1 MADATTAKFLDRAFD
16 RARLA
21 RVADWLAVAVAI
33 TLPWSIS
40 VSQILT
46 VVWLVALIPTLDVA
60 SIRREL
66 QSPAGGLPVLLWLLA
81 LAGMFW
87 ANVPWSERIAGFE
100 GFHKL
105 LVIPLLL
112 TQFRRSERGI
122 YVVYGFLAS
131 CVALLVASWVLMVL
145 WKLWGVYVPG
155 KFPGLLV
162 KDYIAQSSEF
172 LICAFALLAY
182 AVDRWR
188 KTRWKVAMTAALF
201 ACLFLANIFY
211 ISTGRTA
218 LVVIP
223 LLLII
228 FGFRYFGWK
237 GVLAACLA
245 GAVMAAAA
253 WAASPFLRARVLAS
267 FEEVRAYQA
276 ENAIS
281 SSAIRLEIWKKSLDF
296 IAAAPV
302 LGHGTGSIPEQFR
315 RAAAGEGVSGIQ
327 ATHPHN
333 QILAVAIQL
342 GLLGAAVLMTMWV
355 AHLALFRGGGLIAWI
370 GIVIVVQNLAS
381 APFNSHLFDSFHG
394 WLYVFGFGV
403 VGGMALRQRE
413 VRRTARGTIEA
424 P

>member
-1 MADATTAKFLDRAFD
+1 MADATTARFPAFD
-16 RARLA
+16 RARLK
-21 RVADWLAVAVAI
+21 RVADWLAVAVAVA
-33 TLPWSIS
+33 LPWSTSI
-40 VSQILT
+40 SQILI
-46 VVWLVALIPTLDVA
+46 VVWLVALIPALDVA

-112 TQFRRSERGI
+112 AQFRRSERGI
-122 YVVYGFLAS
+122 HVVYGFLAS
-131 CVALLVASWVLMVL
+131 SVVLLIASWVLMAL
-145 WKLWGVYVPG
+145 WKCCGVYVPG

-162 KDYIAQSSEF
+162 KDYIAQSTEF
-172 LICAFALLAY
+172 LICAFGLLAY
-182 AVDRWR
+182 AADRWR
-188 KTRWKVAMTAALF
+188 AAQGKLTAGAALL

-228 FGFRYFGWK
+228 FGFRTFGWK

-267 FEEVRAYQA
+267 FEDVRAYQA

-281 SSAIRLEIWKKSLDF
+281 SSAIRLEIWRKSLDF

-315 RAAAGEGVSGIQ
+315 RAAAGDGASGIQ
-327 ATHPHN
+327 ASHPHN

-342 GLLGAAVLMTMWV
+342 GFLGAAVLMTMWV

-394 WLYVFGFGV
+394 WLYAFGFGV
-403 VGGMALRQRE
+403 VGGIALRERAARRRARE
-413 VRRTARGTIEA
+413 TIEA